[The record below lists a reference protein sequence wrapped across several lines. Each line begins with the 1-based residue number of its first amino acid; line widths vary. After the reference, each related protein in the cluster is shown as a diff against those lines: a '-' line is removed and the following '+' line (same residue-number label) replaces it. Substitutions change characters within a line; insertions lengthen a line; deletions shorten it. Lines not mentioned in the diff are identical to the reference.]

1 MLWSGEWCGGKHVK
15 SHYWCSI
22 FSKTVTKSADLT
34 VAPFFSINL
43 YTSSV
48 ISPRTK
54 KWRKFPFY
62 YVSSICKSA
71 RLSDTPNGS
80 NTSKT
85 ANSSAYTTR
94 FGSASNTTSPRF
106 NITIRPQSISTS
118 VRSCDINRTEQLLA
132 LICSKMPQ
140 TPITS
145 FLDKLVVTSS
155 SKIMSLGSEL
165 TDAQTSYILR
175 LSP

>member
-1 MLWSGEWCGGKHVK
+1 MRHSFQSTFIPHQLFHPVPK
-15 SHYWCSI
+15 SDENFLSI
-22 FSKTVTKSADLT
+22 MSLQFANPPDFQTHPT
-34 VAPFFSINL
+34 AP
-43 YTSSV
+43 T
-48 ISPRTK
+48 
-54 KWRKFPFY
+54 
-62 YVSSICKSA
+62 
-71 RLSDTPNGS
+71 
-80 NTSKT
+80 KT